1 MTAIIIAIDGYSST
15 GKSTLAK
22 TLAKV
27 LGYTYID
34 TGAMYRAVSLYAL
47 QSAYV
52 SESTINEKALI
63 ADLNHI
69 QISFTLG
76 EASNSVVC
84 LNGVQVES
92 EIRGMEVSNC
102 VSRISAIPEVR
113 SFLVNQQQEMGAK
126 KGVVMDGRDIG
137 SVVFPH
143 AELKL
148 FMTAKEEIRAQR
160 RYEELRSKGV
170 HVDLESVKS
179 NIAERDYRDTNR
191 KIAPLIQV
199 DDAIVLDNSTL
210 TPEEQL
216 DWVLEKVQRIT
227 SKTS

>member
-34 TGAMYRAVSLYAL
+34 TGAMYRAVSLHAL

-216 DWVLEKVQRIT
+216 DWVLEKVQQIT

>member
-34 TGAMYRAVSLYAL
+34 TGAMYRAVSLHAL

-191 KIAPLIQV
+191 KIAPLVQV

-216 DWVLEKVQRIT
+216 DWVLGKVQQIT